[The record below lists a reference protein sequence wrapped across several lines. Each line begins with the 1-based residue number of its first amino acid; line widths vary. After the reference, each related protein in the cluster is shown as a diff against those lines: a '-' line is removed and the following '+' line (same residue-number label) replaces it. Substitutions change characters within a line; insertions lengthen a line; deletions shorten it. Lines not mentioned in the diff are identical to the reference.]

1 VRSSRA
7 RRIAGCFGNTTLVV
21 QWRRVLARGAGPRV
35 RGVGRFFKWLQ
46 EDGTMYWSECMETTA
61 RSRLLD
67 GLSAPP
73 NAFYVRFLL
82 VYCNARTTTSVDEQD
97 QITTANGGERNLRVC
112 ALDPCVRT
120 LQTVYDVTSG
130 EALQGRD
137 RERGIVSFVST
148 KHLMF
153 YFRTWWRWRPI
164 QSDHVLFDVC
174 PSG

>member
-1 VRSSRA
+1 MRSSRA

-97 QITTANGGERNLRVC
+97 QITTTNGGERNLRVC
-112 ALDPCVRT
+112 ALDPCVFERCRQST
-120 LQTVYDVTSG
+120 MLRVAKRCKGAIEREGSYLSSLQ
-130 EALQGRD
+130 
-137 RERGIVSFVST
+137 ST
-148 KHLMF
+148 
-153 YFRTWWRWRPI
+153 
-164 QSDHVLFDVC
+164 
-174 PSG
+174 